1 MTKRSLSTFLAT
13 TFLALLL
20 PLTAMASSEGGLEP
34 SYADIGNRA
43 SLQRGAALYMNYCAG
58 CHSLQYQRYS
68 RIAEDLG
75 LSEEQVTANL
85 IFTGAKAG
93 ETVKVAMDAGDAK
106 AWFAKT
112 PPDLSLEARSRGE
125 DWIFNYLK
133 SFYIDETRPLG
144 WNNKLFPGASMPNV
158 LWELQ
163 GIQRPVYG
171 EAEHG
176 AQPHLESLELAKP
189 GTLDHEQFDRV
200 ARDISAFLLYVGE
213 PAAMQRESKGVWV
226 ILFLAFF
233 TFVAWLL
240 KKEFWQDVH

>member
-1 MTKRSLSTFLAT
+1 MTKRSLPTFFSLL
-13 TFLALLL
+13 LALL
-20 PLTAMASSEGGLEP
+20 PVVAVANAGGGLEP

-43 SLQRGAALYMNYCAG
+43 SLQRGAALYMNYCSG

-68 RIAEDLG
+68 RMAEDLG
-75 LSEEQVTANL
+75 LSEDQMMASLN
-85 IFTGAKAG
+85 FTGTKAG
-93 ETVKVAMDAGDAK
+93 ETIKVAMDPGDAE

-112 PPDLSLEARSRGE
+112 PPDLSLVARSRGA
-125 DWIFNYLK
+125 DWIFAYLK

-171 EAEHG
+171 HAEHG
-176 AQPHLESLELAKP
+176 AQPHLESLELASP
-189 GTLDHEQFDRV
+189 GSLDAEQFDRV

-213 PAAMQRESKGVWV
+213 PAAMKRESVGVWV

-240 KKEFWQDVH
+240 KKEFWRDVH